1 MIPYYIML
9 LVVIICA
16 LIEENLYSDAEKR
29 KIFIFALLPVYCLL
43 AFKDASIGGD
53 TASYLG
59 SYETLA
65 EFHDLSS
72 LDMWG
77 YKRIEWGYKMY
88 LMMLTSLFSNPQY
101 LLIVSSLF
109 VCLTLYH
116 YINRTSTNKSLALF
130 FFVSM
135 GFFQFAMSG
144 IRQTLAICIVLW
156 SYRFIVQKKL
166 WKFAIVVLLA
176 MQFHKSAVVFAP
188 VFYIAN
194 MQVSKKTVSLMFIGM
209 FVLLFTAD
217 KLLLSAAD
225 IMNYDYGVE
234 STGNGYQFFAIVF
247 FITVLIVKNREYL
260 QGLRDSNSMM
270 INVNFVSLALWVVRL
285 ISRTAERVSLYFMPY
300 TYVALEEYL
309 SALPSNKR
317 KQYTIIA
324 IVLAS
329 FLCLKRL
336 SDAEEFNNFKFF
348 FQ

>member
-16 LIEENLYSDAEKR
+16 LREVDLRSDSEKR
-29 KIFIFALLPVYCLL
+29 KNLFFALIPVYCLL
-43 AFKDASIGGD
+43 AFKDASIGSD

-65 EFHDLSS
+65 EYQDISS
-72 LDMWG
+72 LDKWG
-77 YKRIEWGYKMY
+77 YERIEWGYKIY

-209 FVLLFTAD
+209 FILLFTAD
-217 KLLLSAAD
+217 KILLSAAD
-225 IMNYDYGVE
+225 IMNYNYGIE
-234 STGNGYQFFAIVF
+234 STGNGYQFFVIVLL
-247 FITVLIVKNREYL
+247 ITIMVVKNQDYLRHFRE
-260 QGLRDSNSMM
+260 SNSIM

-285 ISRTAERVSLYFMPY
+285 VSRTAERVSLYFMPY

-309 SALPSNKR
+309 SALPSKNK

-324 IVLAS
+324 ILLAS

-336 SDAEEFNNFKFF
+336 SSADEFNNFKFF
-348 FQ
+348 FE

>member
-65 EFHDLSS
+65 KFHDLSS

-88 LMMLTSLFSNPQY
+88 LMMLTSIFSDSQY
-101 LLIVSSLF
+101 LLIISSLIE
-109 VCLTLYH
+109 CLALY
-116 YINRTSTNKSLALF
+116 YFINKTSTNKSLALF

-144 IRQTLAICIVLW
+144 IRQTLAICIVLL

-260 QGLRDSNSMM
+260 QGRRDSNSMM

-285 ISRTAERVSLYFMPY
+285 ISRTAERVSFYFMPY